1 MHLLHLAWRTSL
13 HLSGRTAAA
22 YRIRKCWL
30 DGAEVG
36 VVGAPADLTY
46 PYTHFGQDAA
56 ALRQAQSGGKGGVL
70 ERLKAAQRPAVL
82 VGPGVLHRLD
92 RDDVLKQVPSAA
104 LPSAALH
111 RGTRLPF
118 PTAAVSLHRCE
129 FCSPSW
135 TKRQVWN
142 SCRPMQLSLFRS
154 CLSQCLY
161 AHRPTHTAGS
171 SVFMSL
177 VVFSPGGTFGQ
188 LSVRCHAAAHVLVA
202 ACASIVQLMIV
213 PQIISCT
220 KHLI

>member
-82 VGPGVLHRLD
+82 VGPGVLHRPD
-92 RDDVLKQVPSAA
+92 RDDVLKQVRPAA
-104 LPSAALH
+104 LPPPRCSEALDCLPRQQQCRCTRVSSPVSAGRNVKSGTAGAPCNFSYSAA
-111 RGTRLPF
+111 
-118 PTAAVSLHRCE
+118 A
-129 FCSPSW
+129 
-135 TKRQVWN
+135 
-142 SCRPMQLSLFRS
+142 
-154 CLSQCLY
+154 
-161 AHRPTHTAGS
+161 
-171 SVFMSL
+171 
-177 VVFSPGGTFGQ
+177 
-188 LSVRCHAAAHVLVA
+188 
-202 ACASIVQLMIV
+202 
-213 PQIISCT
+213 
-220 KHLI
+220 